1 MLCIHHIN
9 SNSEAWPFRRR
20 HNVHQP
26 YHRHAINV
34 HGNTGEQSDFYL
46 ISKDDLSLYYRNIIH
61 KRQPLSRLFSLRR
74 SHYDSFGV
82 SISFDSILLSDP
94 TQPSSSSFDILF
106 RLWAALEIFEIFQT
120 CHSSESVQ
128 ALVTIGGKDVTLL
141 LMVEMCKMVK
151 LCSDFPS
158 QGLAPPPSPTPL
170 PPPPSPKHSR
180 YNISLTE
187 KTQVS
192 CDNLRLHYCFYYSL
206 QCLFLMYETI
216 VIDRQ
221 KTAQLFMQVI
231 WKCKLTT
238 VTSWKADVSSV
249 SPSSERMEELW
260 VVCWFIWRKWSYA
273 IGGNTA
279 TRRREFIH
287 VFLVATRLKSRYL
300 ELLLIK

>member
-170 PPPPSPKHSR
+170 PPPPLPQALPLQHQLNWKDSSIMRQLAFTLLLLLQSPVFVSNVWNDCNRSPKNCSTI
-180 YNISLTE
+180 YAG
-187 KTQVS
+187 
-192 CDNLRLHYCFYYSL
+192 NLK
-206 QCLFLMYETI
+206 M
-216 VIDRQ
+216 
-221 KTAQLFMQVI
+221 
-231 WKCKLTT
+231 
-238 VTSWKADVSSV
+238 
-249 SPSSERMEELW
+249 
-260 VVCWFIWRKWSYA
+260 
-273 IGGNTA
+273 
-279 TRRREFIH
+279 
-287 VFLVATRLKSRYL
+287 
-300 ELLLIK
+300 